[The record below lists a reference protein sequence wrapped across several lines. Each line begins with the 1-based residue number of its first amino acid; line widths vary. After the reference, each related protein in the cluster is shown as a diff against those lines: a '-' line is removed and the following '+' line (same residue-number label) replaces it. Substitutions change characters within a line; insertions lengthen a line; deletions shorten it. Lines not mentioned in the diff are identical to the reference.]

1 MYMYVKI
8 QTIIRFTLVFARRE
22 QSTAEESRAEAA
34 CFGALKRM
42 SKRPCPLHSIAG
54 VVPFRDC
61 RVVNE
66 PAKRS
71 AFRIRSARVIIAGQ
85 VRFPVARLFTKI
97 RRETSRA
104 REISRRVVR
113 ETRHPATRES
123 TCECENAPRTLPYAL
138 FYNITQS
145 CSGETL
151 LLRSDYNPYP
161 THRESFHGLSF
172 GT

>member
-1 MYMYVKI
+1 MYVKI

-113 ETRHPATRES
+113 ETRQHPATRES